1 MWSVPVCCAA
11 AAGLEAP
18 RHSAKAFLQGG
29 VTMPHSS
36 IRQGYATLPSSF
48 YTRTQPTPVA
58 RPELIALNTAL
69 AAELGLDAAWLAGPQ
84 GLAML
89 AGNQIPQ
96 GMDPLATV
104 YAGHQFG
111 HFSPQLGD
119 GRALL
124 LGEVEDRNG
133 HLREIALKG
142 SGPTAYS
149 RSGDGRAA
157 LGPVLREYL
166 LSESMAALGIPTTR
180 ALAALATGE
189 RVYRETPLPG
199 AIVARVARSHIRVGT
214 FQFFAARQDRHALR
228 ALADF
233 AIARLYPQ
241 AAQDAQPYVALLQA
255 VVAAQAALV
264 ARWMLVGFIHGVM
277 NTDNMAIS
285 GETIDY
291 GPCAFMDTYNPATV
305 FSFIDKRGR
314 YAYTN
319 QPTIA
324 LWNLTRFAEALLPL
338 LAEEDGQAIS
348 LAQQALGA
356 FHPHFHAAYFAG
368 MRAKLGLVGEDE
380 GDETL
385 FKTLLDH
392 MEAEKMDM
400 TNTFRALSHE
410 EALHGSG
417 LPAGLP
423 ASTSPW
429 LARWRARV
437 AQQGSA
443 DYAARASA
451 MQQVN
456 PCYIPRNHKVEAMIQ
471 AAVKQHD
478 YTPFREML
486 NVLATPYVEQP
497 GMEGYTAS
505 PTPDEVVP
513 YTYCGT

>member
-1 MWSVPVCCAA
+1 
-11 AAGLEAP
+11 
-18 RHSAKAFLQGG
+18 
-29 VTMPHSS
+29 MPHSS
-36 IRQGYATLPSSF
+36 IRQGYATLPPRF
-48 YTRTQPTPVA
+48 YARTQPTPVA
-58 RPELIALNTAL
+58 TPRLIALNRPL
-69 AAELGLDAAWLAGPQ
+69 AAELGLDVGWLAGPQ

-89 AGNQIPQ
+89 AGNQVPQ

-124 LGEVEDRNG
+124 LGDVTDQHG
-133 HLREIALKG
+133 QVHEIQLKG
-142 SGPTAYS
+142 SGPTPYS

-166 LSESMAALGIPTTR
+166 LSESMAALGIATTR
-180 ALAALATGE
+180 ALAAVETGE

-214 FQFFAARQDRHALR
+214 FQFFAAGQDEAALR

-241 AAQDAQPYVALLQA
+241 AAVAEQPYVALLQG

-324 LWNLTRFAEALLPL
+324 LWNLTRLAEALLPL
-338 LAEEDGQAIS
+338 LAEEDDQAIAI
-348 LAQQALGA
+348 AQQVLAE
-356 FHPHFHAAYFAG
+356 FHPHFHTTYFAG
-368 MRAKLGLVGEDE
+368 MRAKLGLVGEDDA
-380 GDETL
+380 DEAL
-385 FKTLLDH
+385 FKSLLDQ
-392 MEAEKMDM
+392 MEAEKLDM
-400 TNTFRALSHE
+400 TNTFRALSH
-410 EALHGSG
+410 AGVVRG
-417 LPAGLP
+417 DVPPTGLP
-423 ASTSPW
+423 ASFGPW
-429 LARWRARV
+429 LAQWRARV
-437 AQQGSA
+437 VQQGGA
-443 DYAARASA
+443 DHVARAHA

-471 AAVKQHD
+471 AAIKRQD
-478 YTPFREML
+478 YALFEEML
-486 NVLATPYVEQP
+486 RVLATPYVEQP
-497 GMEGYTAS
+497 DMEDYAT
-505 PTPDEVVP
+505 PPQPDEVVP

>member
-1 MWSVPVCCAA
+1 
-11 AAGLEAP
+11 
-18 RHSAKAFLQGG
+18 
-29 VTMPHSS
+29 MPHSS
-36 IRQGYATLPSSF
+36 IGQGYATLPSRF
-48 YTRTQPTPVA
+48 YARTQPTPVA
-58 RPELIALNTAL
+58 APRLIALNRAL
-69 AAELGLDAAWLAGPQ
+69 AGDLGLDADWLAGPD

-89 AGNQIPQ
+89 AGNHMSQ

-124 LGEVEDRNG
+124 LGDVVDRHG
-133 HLREIALKG
+133 LVHEIQLKG
-142 SGPTAYS
+142 SGPTPYS
-149 RSGDGRAA
+149 RRGDGRAA

-166 LSESMAALGIPTTR
+166 LSESMAALGIATTR
-180 ALAALATGE
+180 ALAAVATGE

-214 FQFFAARQDRHALR
+214 VQFFAATQDEPGLR

-241 AAQDAQPYVALLQA
+241 AALAEQPYVALLQG

-319 QPTIA
+319 QPTVA
-324 LWNLTRFAEALLPL
+324 LWNLTRLAEALLPL
-338 LAEEDGQAIS
+338 LAEEDTRAID
-348 LAQQALGA
+348 LAQQALAA
-356 FHPHFHAAYFAG
+356 FHPHFHAAYFSG
-368 MRAKLGLVGEDE
+368 MRAKLGLVGEQDE
-380 GDETL
+380 DETL
-385 FKTLLDH
+385 FKTLLDL
-392 MEAEKMDM
+392 MEREKADM
-400 TNTFRALSHE
+400 TNTFRALGH
-410 EALHGSG
+410 AGVLSG
-417 LPAGLP
+417 QDVAPTGLP
-423 ASTSPW
+423 ASFGPW

-437 AQQGSA
+437 AQQGGA
-443 DYAARASA
+443 DWAARAQA
-451 MQQVN
+451 MVGVN
-456 PCYIPRNHKVEAMIQ
+456 PCYIPRNHKVEAMIK
-471 AAVKQHD
+471 AAVEHED
-478 YTPFREML
+478 YAPFHAML
-486 NVLATPYVEQP
+486 HVLATPYVAQP
-497 GMEGYTAS
+497 GMEHFA
-505 PTPDEVVP
+505 TPPGADEVVP

>member
-1 MWSVPVCCAA
+1 
-11 AAGLEAP
+11 
-18 RHSAKAFLQGG
+18 
-29 VTMPHSS
+29 MPHSP
-36 IRQGYATLPSSF
+36 IRQGYATLPSHF
-48 YTRTQPTPVA
+48 YVRTQPTPVA
-58 RPELIALNTAL
+58 APRLIALNRPL
-69 AAELGLDAAWLAGPQ
+69 AADLGLDADWLAGPQ

-89 AGNQIPQ
+89 AGNQMPP

-124 LGEVEDRNG
+124 LGDVVDRHG
-133 HLREIALKG
+133 LVHEIQIKG
-142 SGPTAYS
+142 AGPTPYS

-166 LSESMAALGIPTTR
+166 LSESMAALGIATTR
-180 ALAALATGE
+180 ALAAVETGE

-214 FQFFAARQDRHALR
+214 FQFFAATQDEAGLR

-241 AAQDAQPYVALLQA
+241 AARSDQPYVALLQA
-255 VVAAQAALV
+255 VVAAQADLV

-291 GPCAFMDTYNPATV
+291 GPCAFMDAYDPATV

-319 QPTIA
+319 QPTLA

-338 LAEEDGQAIS
+338 LAEEDDDAIS
-348 LAQQALGA
+348 IAQQVLAE
-356 FHPHFHAAYFAG
+356 FHPHFHNTYFAG
-368 MRAKLGLVGEDE
+368 MRAKLGLVEERDE
-380 GDETL
+380 DETL
-385 FKTLLDH
+385 FKDLLDL
-392 MEAEKMDM
+392 MTQEKADM
-400 TNTFRALSHE
+400 TNTFRALSHADVVSGQD
-410 EALHGSG
+410 EAS
-417 LPAGLP
+417 AGLP
-423 ASTSPW
+423 ASFAPW
-429 LARWRARV
+429 LAQWRARA
-437 AQQGSA
+437 AQEGGV
-443 DYAARASA
+443 DWGARAAA

-456 PCYIPRNHKVEAMIQ
+456 PCYIPRNHRVEAMIQ
-471 AAVKQHD
+471 AAIKQGD
-478 YTPFREML
+478 YAPFNEML
-486 NVLATPYVEQP
+486 RLLATPYVEQP
-497 GMEGYTAS
+497 GMEQYA
-505 PTPDEVVP
+505 TPPQPEEEVR

>member
-1 MWSVPVCCAA
+1 
-11 AAGLEAP
+11 
-18 RHSAKAFLQGG
+18 
-29 VTMPHSS
+29 MPHSS
-36 IRQGYATLPSSF
+36 IRQGYATLPLRF
-48 YTRTQPTPVA
+48 YARTQPTPVA
-58 RPELIALNTAL
+58 APRLIALNRPL
-69 AAELGLDAAWLAGPQ
+69 AAELGLDAGWLAGPQ
-84 GLAML
+84 GVAML
-89 AGNQIPQ
+89 AGNLVPQ

-124 LGEVEDRNG
+124 LGDVTDRRG
-133 HLREIALKG
+133 LVHEIQLKG
-142 SGPTAYS
+142 SGPTPYS

-166 LSESMAALGIPTTR
+166 LSESMAALGIATTR
-180 ALAALATGE
+180 ALAAVETGE
-189 RVYRETPLPG
+189 RVYRETSLPG

-214 FQFFAARQDRHALR
+214 FQFFAAGQDEAALR

-241 AAQDAQPYVALLQA
+241 AAGAEQPYVALLQS

-264 ARWMLVGFIHGVM
+264 AQWMLVGFIHGVM

-324 LWNLTRFAEALLPL
+324 LWNLTRLAEALLPL
-338 LAEEDGQAIS
+338 LAEEDDQAITI
-348 LAQQALGA
+348 AQQVLAA
-356 FHPHFHAAYFAG
+356 FHPHFHTAYFAG
-368 MRAKLGLVGEDE
+368 MRAKLGLVGEDDA
-380 GDETL
+380 DEAL
-385 FKTLLDH
+385 FKSLLDQ
-392 MEAEKMDM
+392 MEAAKLDM
-400 TNTFRALSHE
+400 TNTFRALSH
-410 EALHGSG
+410 AGVLRGDV
-417 LPAGLP
+417 PPTGLP
-423 ASTSPW
+423 ASFGPW
-429 LARWRARV
+429 LAQWRARV

-443 DYAARASA
+443 DHAARAHA
-451 MQQVN
+451 MQQLN

-471 AAVKQHD
+471 AAVKRQD
-478 YTPFREML
+478 FAPFHEML
-486 NVLATPYVEQP
+486 HLLATPYVEQP
-497 GMEGYTAS
+497 GMEHYA
-505 PTPDEVVP
+505 TPPQPEEVVP

>member
-1 MWSVPVCCAA
+1 
-11 AAGLEAP
+11 
-18 RHSAKAFLQGG
+18 
-29 VTMPHSS
+29 MPHSP

-58 RPELIALNTAL
+58 RPELIALNTPL

-133 HLREIALKG
+133 HMREIALKG

-149 RSGDGRAA
+149 RNGDGRAA

-180 ALAALATGE
+180 ALAAVATGE

-214 FQFFAARQDRHALR
+214 FQFFAARQDTQALR

-348 LAQQALGA
+348 LAQQALEA

-410 EALHGSG
+410 EALRGPG

-429 LARWRARV
+429 LVCWRARV
-437 AQQGSA
+437 VLQGSA
-443 DYAARASA
+443 DYATRASA
-451 MQQVN
+451 MQRAN

-471 AAVKQHD
+471 AAVKQQD
-478 YTPFREML
+478 YAPFREML
-486 NVLATPYVEQP
+486 DVLATPYVEQS
-497 GMEGYTAS
+497 GMESYTT
-505 PTPDEVVP
+505 PPQPDEVVP

>member
-1 MWSVPVCCAA
+1 
-11 AAGLEAP
+11 
-18 RHSAKAFLQGG
+18 
-29 VTMPHSS
+29 MPHSS
-36 IRQGYATLPSSF
+36 IRQGYATLPSHF

-58 RPELIALNTAL
+58 APELIALNTPL

-89 AGNQIPQ
+89 AGNQMPQ

-124 LGEVEDRNG
+124 LGEVTDLSG
-133 HLREIALKG
+133 HLREIELKG
-142 SGPTAYS
+142 SGPTPYS

-166 LSESMAALGIPTTR
+166 LSESMAALGIATTR
-180 ALAALATGE
+180 ALAAVATGE

-214 FQFFAARQDRHALR
+214 FQFFAAAQDVPALR

-241 AAQDAQPYVALLQA
+241 AAQTAQPYVALLQE

-277 NTDNMAIS
+277 NTDNMAVS

-338 LAEEDGQAIS
+338 LAEEDGPAVTI
-348 LAQQALGA
+348 AQQVLGE
-356 FHPHFHAAYFAG
+356 FHPHFHTTYFAG
-368 MRAKLGLVGEDE
+368 MRAKLGLVGEEDADE
-380 GDETL
+380 AL
-385 FKTLLDH
+385 FKALLDH
-392 MEAEKMDM
+392 MEAEKTDM
-400 TNTFRALSHE
+400 TNTFRALSH
-410 EALHGSG
+410 AGVLRGDVP
-417 LPAGLP
+417 PAGLP
-423 ASTSPW
+423 AGFAPW

-437 AQQGSA
+437 AGQGGT
-443 DYAARASA
+443 DLTARAHG

-456 PCYIPRNHKVEAMIQ
+456 PCYIPRNHKVEAMIA
-471 AAVKQHD
+471 AAVKQQD
-478 YTPFREML
+478 YAPFHNML
-486 NVLATPYVEQP
+486 RVLATPYVEQP
-497 GMEGYTAS
+497 GMEAYAT
-505 PTPDEVVP
+505 PPQPDEVVP

>member
-1 MWSVPVCCAA
+1 
-11 AAGLEAP
+11 
-18 RHSAKAFLQGG
+18 
-29 VTMPHSS
+29 MPHSS
-36 IRQGYATLPSSF
+36 IRQGYATLPPRF
-48 YTRTQPTPVA
+48 YTRTQPTPVTSP
-58 RPELIALNTAL
+58 RLIALNRPL
-69 AAELGLDAAWLAGPQ
+69 AAQLGLDADWLCSPQ

-89 AGNQIPQ
+89 AGNAVPQ

-124 LGEVEDRNG
+124 LGDVTDQHN
-133 HLREIALKG
+133 LVYEIQLKG
-142 SGPTAYS
+142 AGPTAYS

-166 LSESMAALGIPTTR
+166 LSESMAALGIATTR
-180 ALAALATGE
+180 ALAAVETGE
-189 RVYRETPLPG
+189 RVYRGTPLPG
-199 AIVARVARSHIRVGT
+199 AVVARVARSHIRVGT
-214 FQFFAARQDRHALR
+214 FEFFAARKDEAALR

-241 AAQDAQPYVALLQA
+241 AAQAPQPYVALLQG
-255 VVAAQAALV
+255 VVAAQADLV

-291 GPCAFMDTYNPATV
+291 GPCAFMDAYNPATV

-338 LAEEDGQAIS
+338 LAEEDTRAIE
-348 LAQQALGA
+348 LAQQALAA
-356 FHPHFHAAYFAG
+356 FHPHFHTTYFAG
-368 MRAKLGLVGEDE
+368 LRAKLGLVGEHD

-385 FKTLLDH
+385 FKTLLDL
-392 MEAEKMDM
+392 MAEAKADM
-400 TNTFRALSHE
+400 TNTFRALSRGAVLSGGE
-410 EALHGSG
+410 EA
-417 LPAGLP
+417 PAGLP
-423 ASTSPW
+423 ASFAPW
-429 LARWRARV
+429 LAQWRARV
-437 AQQGSA
+437 AQEGGA
-443 DYAARASA
+443 DWATRARGMAQA
-451 MQQVN
+451 N
-456 PCYIPRNHKVEAMIQ
+456 PCYIPRNHQVEAMIA
-471 AAVKQHD
+471 AAVERGD
-478 YTPFREML
+478 YAPFNTLLR
-486 NVLATPYVEQP
+486 VLATPYEEQP
-497 GMEGYTAS
+497 GMEAYT
-505 PTPDEVVP
+505 TPPRPEEEVL